1 MARAPRFLP
10 RLAFAALLLALAV
23 PAAARAQTLRL
34 GVAVGDPGIAPRA
47 SLRVENAR
55 VGSSRVMLGLA
66 YDGAAQLDL
75 GMQANETF
83 GPLGN
88 VVGEATMALRTD
100 GAVQGALGVRGVLGP
115 VALGVRLSGFT
126 DPPERFDPRMVA
138 GATRPTF
145 AAGGWGLA
153 LDASGRPARSWIV
166 EASPQL
172 YLLPTGA
179 AWRADARLRRLRA
192 IGPHELSLR
201 LRGYLPPGA
210 GGDAAVGLGFTY
222 HRRRAP
228 DLDGALYL
236 GVGAS
241 GFAPGATASLSQ
253 ALGPV
258 QATLGVDAEPYR
270 RDVPPYRAHLDLS
283 FDLGAGNATVSGAA
297 ASGPGGSS
305 AVLALSYA
313 LAVALPRA
321 PAP

>member
-1 MARAPRFLP
+1 MARAHRFLS

-34 GVAVGDPGIAPRA
+34 GMVAGDPGIAPRA
-47 SLRVENAR
+47 SLRVENAS
-55 VGSSRVMLGLA
+55 VGSNRVMLGLA

-75 GMQANETF
+75 GMQANQTF

-88 VVGEATMALRTD
+88 IVGEATMALRTD

-126 DPPERFDPRMVA
+126 DPPARFDPLMVA
-138 GATRPTF
+138 GATRPAF

-179 AWRADARLRRLRA
+179 AWRADARLRWLRA

-210 GGDAAVGLGFTY
+210 SGDAAVGLGFTY

-228 DLDGALYL
+228 DLDGALYM
-236 GVGAS
+236 GVGAG

-258 QATLGVDAEPYR
+258 QATLGLDAEPYR
-270 RDVPPYRAHLDLS
+270 RDAPPYRAHLDLS
-283 FDLGAGNATVSGAA
+283 FDLGTGNATVSGAA

-313 LAVALPRA
+313 LPVALAKA